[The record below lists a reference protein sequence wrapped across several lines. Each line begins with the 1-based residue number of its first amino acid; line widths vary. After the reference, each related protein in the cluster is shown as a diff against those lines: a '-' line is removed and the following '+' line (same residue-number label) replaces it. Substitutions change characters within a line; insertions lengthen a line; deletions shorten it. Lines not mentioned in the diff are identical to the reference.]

1 MASENKIVLIG
12 DPEVGKTSIFT
23 RFKSGQWTEN
33 VESQTRKEADCEKK
47 ITVDGKEVVVSV
59 QADHVGLLVCCYR
72 LTTLRR
78 AW

>member
-23 RFKSGQWTEN
+23 RFKNGHFSED

-47 ITVDGKEVVVSV
+47 VKVDGKEVVVSV
-59 QADHVGLLVCCYR
+59 QAKSCR
-72 LTTLRR
+72 FIKSSNKR
-78 AW
+78 AL